1 MTPGPSASTRPTTWC
16 PRTIGN
22 AGDRDWGTGIGRTS
36 PSITSEPNNGFEVA
50 VYPSYLNQMWI
61 LGTAV
66 NKVYNISRQPGN
78 TTSSPAITH

>member
-1 MTPGPSASTRPTTWC
+1 
-16 PRTIGN
+16 
-22 AGDRDWGTGIGRTS
+22 
-36 PSITSEPNNGFEVA
+36 